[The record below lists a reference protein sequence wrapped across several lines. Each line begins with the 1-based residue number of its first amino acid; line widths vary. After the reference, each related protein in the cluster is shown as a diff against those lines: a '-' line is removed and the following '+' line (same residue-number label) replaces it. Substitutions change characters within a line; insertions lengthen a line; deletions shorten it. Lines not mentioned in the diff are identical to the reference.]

1 MILKKQLLLCCTL
14 VIWFSGI
21 AVAGGLPDLTNK
33 ATTAELTERRDRN
46 SKHFKNSDGTCT
58 MITSAGSLHYR
69 SENGQWLDINTD
81 IKPTKESDKAGY
93 GFANTENSFKSYFPY
108 MYAAKGVLTIMGN
121 NKILEGKK
129 SGYYFESNEGKSSM
143 YDFNTGTASVN
154 GNTVLF
160 PSATGEAD
168 IRYTVQADQR
178 KLDWVLNNRNLINK
192 APAQSKWLVI
202 YESIKLPEGWSIL
215 AKGDV
220 MNVYDASGQHMI
232 QYEKP
237 MIYELASP
245 SADRTED
252 DFRIFGTY
260 RLVSNNNEWYIETMI
275 DLEWLRAKDRIYPV
289 IVDPTASYY
298 PTNTNFWTGY
308 QTSSTSKTNGMMRVT
323 NGLNVGW
330 SKFNISSLPAAAI
343 VSQTVLNS
351 YHYTTTGTKD
361 ALINDMNATDPVS
374 AAAATISSA
383 IAANDSYISNYPYGG
398 STYGWRSGTLGASAN
413 SDMMARR
420 SQGWT
425 ALGFA
430 YSSGSTTFMYHYGWN
445 GTYPPYLSITYL
457 DAIIDASVTAL
468 VSPAGNSCGNSATN
482 IIVRVKNNSAS
493 DSVTGLRVVCNITGT
508 FNLSLSGILNRKL
521 YAGTEDT
528 IALATTFNTLSGANL
543 QFTIY
548 TDYGNDPNH
557 SNDTLNIS
565 RIINGVPSG
574 MVINHHASSKGTFKA
589 GTFADPDHVKAAD
602 SLVYELLP
610 PSGFTSGQYGTD
622 WNISLISIRTAGL
635 TNLSNFY
642 QTISGS
648 GNQLLVLKPQQSE
661 TDSIYEIDITY
672 RVAATGCDST
682 KERWVYIAPVPVVNF
697 TCDTVCFGFPSDF
710 QNTTTLLHETPLYR
724 WDFGDAGS
732 ADTSDQTHPLYTYSN
747 PGNFNVTLTATS
759 SLGYTVTYTKTVT
772 VLHRPFTVF
781 NFTSACDGEAV
792 VFTNQSTIGGSS
804 TTPLSYY
811 WTLGDGTYS
820 VATNTSKTYASFG
833 SYQVKLK
840 AISQYGCSDSI
851 TKTVRVHERPDVSF
865 TAINSCAG
873 QSTQFSNSTTIS
885 AGLIGYSWD
894 FGDGTNSQ
902 AKSPFKV
909 YATPGT
915 YAVKLLA
922 ISDFGCPDSLIS
934 NISVYPSPVASFT
947 ASSSFCSNDSVTLLN
962 TSTVSGGGQLTYKWL
977 LGNGDSSASNAAS
990 FKQYYGIG
998 SFDIT
1003 LEATTT
1009 NNCTAQMS
1017 KNIVVNEAP
1026 KVSFTTTSPLCEK
1039 NDVVFNNGSS
1049 LQNGVLTYQ
1058 WNFQSGGNSTQTH
1071 PVVKFL
1077 TAGINNI
1084 KLTATSDK
1092 NCVDSFS
1099 QSINI
1104 RPTPDAS
1111 FSMLVLSPQKRQ
1123 VTLTPGNAS
1132 YYGYEWQMGD
1142 GTVSNQVSPVYSYL
1156 TNGIFKITLKVT
1168 DINMCENT
1176 SDTSVM
1182 FSVGT
1187 GDLNNQNAVVLYPV
1201 PADKTLFI
1209 ECKSTQPVN
1218 GKWQISDA
1226 SGKNIL
1232 SADFSGKTEVSTTDI
1247 APGIYFI
1254 RILVNEQE
1262 TNKKLI
1268 ITH

>member
-1 MILKKQLLLCCTL
+1 MIRSIYFFGCMMLTF
-14 VIWFSGI
+14 VNSNS
-21 AVAGGLPDLTNK
+21 VAGELPDLKNK
-33 ATTAELTERRDRN
+33 AGATELTSRRDRN
-46 SKHFKNSDGTCT
+46 TKHFKNEDGTCT
-58 MITSAGSLHYR
+58 MISSAGSLHYKT
-69 SENGQWLDINTD
+69 ENGQWLDINTD
-81 IKPTKESDKAGY
+81 IKANKESDKTGY
-93 GFANTENSFKSYFPY
+93 RYANTENSFKSYFPY
-108 MYAAKGVLTIMGN
+108 TLSAKGVLTQMGN
-121 NKILEGKK
+121 NNIWEGKK
-129 SGYYFESNEGKSSM
+129 SGYYFESAEGKSNR
-143 YDFNTGTASVN
+143 YDFNTGEALVN

-160 PSATGEAD
+160 PSANGEAD

-178 KLDWVLNNRNLINK
+178 KLDWVLNNRNLIAK
-192 APAQSKWLVI
+192 ASSQSKWLVI
-202 YESIKLPEGWSIL
+202 YESINLPAGWTIA
-215 AKGDV
+215 AKGDE

-237 MIYELASP
+237 MIYESASP
-245 SADRTED
+245 SPERTED
-252 DFRIFGTY
+252 DFRIFGNY
-260 RLVSNNNEWYIETMI
+260 RLVSINNEWYIETI
-275 DLEWLRAKDRIYPV
+275 VDLAWLRSKDRIFPV
-289 IVDPTASYY
+289 IIDPTASYY

-308 QTSSTSKTNGMMRVT
+308 QTSSTSKSNGMMRVT

-343 VSQTVLNS
+343 VTQTVLNS
-351 YHYTTTGTKD
+351 YHYSTTGTKD
-361 ALINDMNATDPVS
+361 ARINDMNATDPVS
-374 AAAATISSA
+374 AAATTISSA
-383 IAANDSYISNYPYGG
+383 IAANDSYITNYPYGG

-413 SDMMARR
+413 SDVMARR

-468 VSPAGNSCGNSATN
+468 VSPVGNSCGNLTTN
-482 IIVRVKNNSAS
+482 IIVRVKNNSAA
-493 DSVTGLRVVCNITGT
+493 DSVTGLTVVCNITGT
-508 FNLSLSGILNRKL
+508 FNVSLSGTLNRKL

-543 QFTIY
+543 QFSIY

-574 MVINHHASSKGTFKA
+574 MVINHHTSSKGTFKA
-589 GTFADPDHVKAAD
+589 GTLADPDHVKAAD

-622 WNISLISIRTAGL
+622 WDISLISIRTAGL

-661 TDSIYEIDITY
+661 TDSLYEIDITY

-682 KERWVYIAPVPVVNF
+682 KERWIYIAPVPVVSF

-710 QNTTTLLHETPLYR
+710 QNNTSLLHETPLYR
-724 WDFGDAGS
+724 WDFGDAGN
-732 ADTSDQTHPLYTYSN
+732 ADTSDQTHPLYTYTN

-759 SLGYTVTYTKTVT
+759 ALGYSVTYTKTVT
-772 VLHRPFTVF
+772 VMHRPFTVF

-792 VFTNQSTIGGSS
+792 VFTNQSTIGGSQ

-811 WTLGDGTYS
+811 WKLGDGSYS
-820 VATNTSKTYASFG
+820 VTTNPSKTYATFG
-833 SYQVKLK
+833 NYQVQLK

-851 TKTVRVHERPDVSF
+851 TKTVRVNERPDIHF

-873 QSTQFSNSTTIS
+873 QSTQFNNTTTIG
-885 AGLIGYSWD
+885 AGMIGYSWD
-894 FGDGTNSQ
+894 FGDNTHSQ
-902 AKSPFKV
+902 TKSPFKV
-909 YATPGT
+909 YTTPGT
-915 YAVKLLA
+915 YSVKLLA
-922 ISDFGCPDSLIS
+922 ISDFGCPDSMIS
-934 NISVYPSPVASFT
+934 NISVYPTPVASFT
-947 ASSSFCSNDSVTLLN
+947 AASSFCSNDSVTLTN
-962 TSTVSGGGQLTYKWL
+962 TSTISGGGQLTYKWL
-977 LGNGDSSASNAAS
+977 LGNGDSSANNAAS
-990 FKQYYGIG
+990 FKQYYGEG
-998 SFDIT
+998 SFYIT
-1003 LEATTT
+1003 LHVTSGD
-1009 NNCTAQMS
+1009 NCTSQTS
-1017 KNIVVNEAP
+1017 KSIIVNETPVA
-1026 KVSFTTTSPLCEK
+1026 SFTTASPLCEK
-1039 NDVVFNNGSS
+1039 NDVVFQNTSS
-1049 LQNGVLTYQ
+1049 LQNGMLTYQ
-1058 WNFQSGGNSTQTH
+1058 WDFASGGNSTQTH
-1071 PVVKFL
+1071 PVVNFL
-1077 TAGINNI
+1077 TAGINKI
-1084 KLTATSDK
+1084 KLTATSNN

-1099 QSINI
+1099 QNVNI

-1111 FSMLVLSPQKRQ
+1111 FSMAVLNPQKRQ
-1123 VTLTPGNAS
+1123 VSLTPGNTT

-1142 GTVSNQVSPVYSYL
+1142 GMVSNQISPVYSYL

-1168 DINMCENT
+1168 DIHMCGNT

-1187 GDLNNQNAVVLYPV
+1187 TDLTKDNAVQLYPV
-1201 PADKTLFI
+1201 PADKNLFI
-1209 ECKSTQPVN
+1209 ECNSTQPVD

-1232 SADFSGKTEVSTTDI
+1232 SAYFNGKTEILTADLK
-1247 APGIYFI
+1247 PGIYFI